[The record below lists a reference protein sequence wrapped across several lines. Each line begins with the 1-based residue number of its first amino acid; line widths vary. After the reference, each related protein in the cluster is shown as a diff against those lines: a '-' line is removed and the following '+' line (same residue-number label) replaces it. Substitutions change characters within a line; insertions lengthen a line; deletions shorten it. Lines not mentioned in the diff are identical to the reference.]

1 MLTVEVPLNTM
12 LADLDETLRGM
23 LKSELERHGFEG
35 IEIAFDAPTR
45 EWSGQLSAPAVNL
58 FLYDMR
64 ESEEERPSGW
74 TKQRVG
80 DEFVEGPPP
89 MVMEVSYA
97 ITAWAQ
103 AVEDEHRLLS
113 QVLAVLYA
121 YPHLPEDAL
130 NGRLRNG
137 SQSLSIKTKV
147 GQAKGD
153 KADFWTAVGGQY
165 KVSLDYVVRLTV
177 ESGVPAQGAAGPDA
191 DRPHP
196 PAGRA
201 GARGRRDA
209 PRRRHGRR
217 RRRRAAARTCGSP
230 CPTRACSPRPTRTG
244 ASASTAWRR
253 DAPSR
258 GPLARR
264 QRRPRRTSTCRARC
278 WISSST
284 AARPRRAAG
293 RAASA
298 DDRTGR

>member
-23 LKSELERHGFEG
+23 LKSELGRHGFEG

-64 ESEEERPSGW
+64 ESEDDRPSGW

-89 MVMEVSYA
+89 LVMEVSYA

-113 QVLAVLYA
+113 QVLSVLYA
-121 YPHLPEDAL
+121 FPILPEEAL

-137 SQSLSIKTKV
+137 SQSMSIKAKV

-165 KVSLDYVVRLTV
+165 KASLDYVVRLTV
-177 ESGVPAQGAAGPDA
+177 ASGVRRQVPQVRTQTIRTRMLAGP
-191 DRPHP
+191 
-196 PAGRA
+196 PAEVRKMHRTGGTVA
-201 GARGRRDA
+201 GADGEPFKDA
-209 PRRRHGRR
+209 WVTLPD
-217 RRRRAAARTCGSP
+217 T
-230 CPTRACSPRPTRTG
+230 
-244 ASASTAWRR
+244 
-253 DAPSR
+253 
-258 GPLARR
+258 
-264 QRRPRRTSTCRARC
+264 
-278 WISSST
+278 
-284 AARPRRAAG
+284 
-293 RAASA
+293 
-298 DDRTGR
+298 

>member
-23 LKSELERHGFEG
+23 CKSELERHGFES

-45 EWSGQLSAPAVNL
+45 EWAGQLSAPAVNL

-64 ESEEERPSGW
+64 ESEEDRPSGW
-74 TKQRVG
+74 TKQRIG
-80 DEFVEGPPP
+80 DEYVEGPPP

-113 QVLAVLYA
+113 QVLAVLSA

-137 SQSLSIKTKV
+137 SQALSIKTKV

-177 ESGVPAQGAAGPDA
+177 ESGVRRKVPQVRTQTVRTRLLDAPPRAVVEMHRTGGTVADAAGEPLRDVWIALPDSGQFASTDA
-191 DRPHP
+191 D
-196 PAGRA
+196 GRFLFDRMA
-201 GARGRRDA
+201 PGRHRLVARGADGTEA
-209 PRRRHGRR
+209 TADLEVPGSMLDLVLDGGKAATGGRKS
-217 RRRRAAARTCGSP
+217 GK
-230 CPTRACSPRPTRTG
+230 
-244 ASASTAWRR
+244 
-253 DAPSR
+253 R
-258 GPLARR
+258 G
-264 QRRPRRTSTCRARC
+264 
-278 WISSST
+278 
-284 AARPRRAAG
+284 
-293 RAASA
+293 
-298 DDRTGR
+298 

>member
-35 IEIAFDAPTR
+35 IDIAFDAPTR

-64 ESEEERPSGW
+64 ESDEDRPSGW
-74 TKQRVG
+74 TTQRVG
-80 DEFVEGPPP
+80 DEYVEAPPP
-89 MVMEVSYA
+89 LVMEVSYS

-137 SQSLSIKTKV
+137 SQSMTIKTKI

-153 KADFWTAVGGQY
+153 KADFWTAIGGQY
-165 KVSLDYVVRLTV
+165 KASLDYVVRLTV
-177 ESGVPAQGAAGPDA
+177 ESGARRKVPQV
-191 DRPHP
+191 RTQTV
-196 PAGRA
+196 RT
-201 GARGRRDA
+201 RLLDA
-209 PRRRHGRR
+209 PPRAVVEMHRSGGTIADGEGEPLRDVWVALPDSGTFTSSDANGRFLFDR
-217 RRRRAAARTCGSP
+217 LPPGKHRLVARTADGREVAGELAVP
-230 CPTRACSPRPTRTG
+230 G
-244 ASASTAWRR
+244 ALLDLVLGEAK
-253 DAPSR
+253 
-258 GPLARR
+258 
-264 QRRPRRTSTCRARC
+264 
-278 WISSST
+278 
-284 AARPRRAAG
+284 
-293 RAASA
+293 AASGGKK
-298 DDRTGR
+298 TGKRA

>member
-45 EWSGQLSAPAVNL
+45 EWSGQLSAPAVSL

-74 TKQRVG
+74 TKQRIG

-113 QVLAVLYA
+113 QVLAVLNA

-137 SQSLSIKTKV
+137 SQSLSIKAKI

-177 ESGVPAQGAAGPDA
+177 ESGVRRKVPQVRTQTVRTRLLDAPARAVVEMHRTGGTVADGDGEPLKDVWIALPDSGLFASTDANGRFRFDRLAPGRHRLVARTLDGAEATADLDVPGSLLDLVLGGGTAAAG
-191 DRPHP
+191 
-196 PAGRA
+196 GRKS
-201 GARGRRDA
+201 GKRG
-209 PRRRHGRR
+209 
-217 RRRRAAARTCGSP
+217 
-230 CPTRACSPRPTRTG
+230 
-244 ASASTAWRR
+244 
-253 DAPSR
+253 
-258 GPLARR
+258 
-264 QRRPRRTSTCRARC
+264 
-278 WISSST
+278 
-284 AARPRRAAG
+284 
-293 RAASA
+293 
-298 DDRTGR
+298 

>member
-1 MLTVEVPLNTM
+1 MLSVEVPLNTM

-23 LKSELERHGFEG
+23 LKDELGRHGFEG
-35 IEIAFDAPTR
+35 IEIAFEAPTR
-45 EWSGQLSAPAVNL
+45 EWAGQLSAPAVNL

-64 ESEEERPSGW
+64 ESEEDRPSGW

-89 MVMEVSYA
+89 LVMEVSYA

-137 SQSLSIKTKV
+137 SQALTIKAKV

-165 KVSLDYVVRLTV
+165 KASLDYVVRMSV
-177 ESGVPAQGAAGPDA
+177 ESGVRRQVPQVRTQTIRTRLLDGPPATVVEMHRTGGTVAGADGEPFKDAWVTLPDSGRYASTDAQGRFRFDRLAPGSHRLQVRTKDGQEATGQLDVPGALVDIVLGDA
-191 DRPHP
+191 KRKK
-196 PAGRA
+196 
-201 GARGRRDA
+201 RG
-209 PRRRHGRR
+209 
-217 RRRRAAARTCGSP
+217 
-230 CPTRACSPRPTRTG
+230 
-244 ASASTAWRR
+244 
-253 DAPSR
+253 
-258 GPLARR
+258 
-264 QRRPRRTSTCRARC
+264 
-278 WISSST
+278 
-284 AARPRRAAG
+284 
-293 RAASA
+293 
-298 DDRTGR
+298 